1 LSFFD
6 DDDDE
11 PTRVTRPA
19 RPRQPATASRRPSAA
34 PPDRQTLLVRQGV
47 ALGVGI
53 LVIILIVLGING
65 CLNSRAKR
73 ALKDY
78 NRNVAA
84 VVSDS
89 NDNVSK
95 PFFQLLGGGTRA
107 SNDLQVQV
115 NQLRIAAE
123 DDVRRVKGFD
133 VPDEMKRAQLY
144 LTLVLD
150 LRLQALTKIAGKLPT
165 ATASSTSSQAAST
178 AIDQIAGQMQSFLSS
193 DVIYS
198 QRVIPFI
205 TQALDSKD
213 IGGQT
218 IEPSQFLP
226 SLAWLSPQT
235 VADRLGRSLGRRP
248 GGPVA
253 PGLHGHG
260 LTSTSVAGV
269 ALQPL
274 PAVNRIPAGTGLT
287 FDVKFQNQGD
297 NDETDVVVNVRISGA
312 GKPITVHKTVNQT
325 KAHSNAE
332 VMIPLGTTPPIGQA
346 VTIDVSISPVPG
358 EKKTDNNRQ
367 SYAAIF
373 SR

>member
-6 DDDDE
+6 EGDE

-19 RPRQPATASRRPSAA
+19 RPRQPTAASRRPGGA
-34 PPDRQTLLVRQGV
+34 PPDRQTMLVRQGV

-65 CLNSRAKR
+65 CLDSRAKR

-144 LTLVLD
+144 VTLVLD

-165 ATASSTSSQAAST
+165 ATASGTSSQAAT
-178 AIDQIAGQMQSFLSS
+178 AAIDQVAGQMQSFLTS

-205 TQALDSKD
+205 TQALDSKG

-235 VADRLGRSLGRRP
+235 LATRLGRSLGRRP
-248 GGPVA
+248 GGPIA

-260 LTSTSVAGV
+260 LTSVGV
-269 ALQPL
+269 GALALQPL
-274 PAVNRIPAGTGLT
+274 PAVNRIPAGAGLT

-297 NDETDVVVNVRISGA
+297 NDETDVVVTVRISGA
-312 GKPITVHKTVNQT
+312 GKPITVPKTVNQT